1 MNQQL
6 LHTSK
11 PQNNYPIISKSN
23 PSQDKVP
30 PSLTRNNIL
39 IFQPMTHPYRFPI
52 AERQPA
58 DLSNSPNHTRTDG
71 VVEHHVQRA
80 CLHRSS
86 SSSFIK
92 RHVRKKGKKPSS
104 ILFEIVHVYNISN
117 ERTKPQANGPRK
129 ITPPPTQSSGL
140 GDLHVLTSPFFVL
153 CFFLKKRG

>member
-129 ITPPPTQSSGL
+129 INPPAQSSGL

-153 CFFLKKRG
+153 RFKKKRG

>member
-92 RHVRKKGKKPSS
+92 RLIRKKGRKRH
-104 ILFEIVHVYNISN
+104 LFYSKLSTCTTYRTN
-117 ERTKPQANGPRK
+117 EQSPRQMVLERL
-129 ITPPPTQSSGL
+129 TPPLSHPALMTC
-140 GDLHVLTSPFFVL
+140 TF
-153 CFFLKKRG
+153 

>member
-39 IFQPMTHPYRFPI
+39 NFQPMTHPYRFPI
-52 AERQPA
+52 AESPA
-58 DLSNSPNHTRTDG
+58 AYLSNSPNHTRTDG
-71 VVEHHVQRA
+71 VVERHFQRA
-80 CLHRSS
+80 CRRHL
-86 SSSFIK
+86 FIK
-92 RHVRKKGKKPSS
+92 RQVRKKRKKTSS